1 MPSTPVL
8 ITEGDLVSVTD
19 KGVKDILCY
28 VETITKTN
36 LGWNTYCV
44 RDFNG
49 RLYPRKS
56 KMDLTPYTAE
66 IIDAD
71 EMRGL
76 LEAMDMPLPYP
87 TIMDSSIV
95 NTDEESK
102 STACTSTDPDVQAQ
116 QPDEGKGR
124 FKMVTPAE
132 LEALANSSTSKST
145 NYQTKWAVHTF
156 GGKYYNSC
164 IDKNISHCLG

>member
-66 IIDAD
+66 IIAAD
-71 EMRGL
+71 EMREL
-76 LEAMDMPLPYP
+76 LEAMDMPLTYP
-87 TIMDSSIV
+87 TIMDSSSV
-95 NTDEESK
+95 NTEESK
-102 STACTSTDPDVQAQ
+102 STAYTSTDPDDVQVQ

-124 FKMVTPAE
+124 FKMVTPDE
-132 LEALANSSTSKST
+132 LAALANSSTSKST

-156 GGKYYNSC
+156 RGK
-164 IDKNISHCLG
+164 LL